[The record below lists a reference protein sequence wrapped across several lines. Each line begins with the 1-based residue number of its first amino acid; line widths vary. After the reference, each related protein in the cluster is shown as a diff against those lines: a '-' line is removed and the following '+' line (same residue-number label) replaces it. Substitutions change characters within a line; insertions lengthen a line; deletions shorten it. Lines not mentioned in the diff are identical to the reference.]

1 MLIIIELDLFGTL
14 TATHNHVMNLFL
26 VTFL

>member
-1 MLIIIELDLFGTL
+1 MLIIIELDLFATL
-14 TATHNHVMNLFL
+14 TATYNRVMNLFL